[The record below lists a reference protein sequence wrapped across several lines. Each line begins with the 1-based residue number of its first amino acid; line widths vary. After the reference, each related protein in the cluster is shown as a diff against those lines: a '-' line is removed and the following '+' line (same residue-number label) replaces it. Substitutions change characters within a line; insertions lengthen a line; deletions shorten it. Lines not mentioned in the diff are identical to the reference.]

1 MESQEERARRARTF
15 TRRYEMKLDGTKVV
29 LTGTFDT
36 DVNEIRAALE
46 QKGAEIVDTV
56 GFDTGVVFSGDT
68 PGAAFDQA
76 MELGVPVRDERE
88 LAAIIAGTAAPA
100 TRRTIDIYDDMM
112 IPPDIDDAPFMDFG
126 EMPRELFMD
135 EVPSAPESSRPAK
148 QEKKKK
154 ETKKPA
160 AGAHNASDDFEK
172 GSRVKIVGGTQ
183 GVGVVGTIFWWGDS
197 KYGDGMRAGVS
208 GDDDETYWVDSE
220 HLGQP
225 DAEVDD
231 EVLETA
237 EKAKAFKRG
246 DRVKVVEGRDAGSE
260 GTIFWWGESKW
271 GDGMRAGIET
281 DDGEKVWADASE
293 LAAAEG
299 GSSSSSSSSSSSRR
313 SGRSSRSS
321 VTDYDDDDIPF

>member
-1 MESQEERARRARTF
+1 
-15 TRRYEMKLDGTKVV
+15 MKLDGTKVV

-36 DVNEIRAALE
+36 DVNEIKTALE

-88 LAAIIAGTAAPA
+88 LVAIIAGTAPA

-112 IPPDIDDAPFMDFG
+112 IPPDIDDAPFMDFD
-126 EMPRELFMD
+126 EMPRELSMN
-135 EVPSAPESSRPAK
+135 EVPSAPESSRAAK
-148 QEKKKK
+148 QEDKKKK
-154 ETKKPA
+154 APKKPA
-160 AGAHNASDDFEK
+160 ASAGGGDDFEK
-172 GSRVKIVGGTQ
+172 GSRVKIIGGTQ

-208 GDDDETYWVDSE
+208 GDDDETYWVDAE

-225 DAEVDD
+225 DADVDD

-293 LAAAEG
+293 LAAAAG
-299 GSSSSSSSSSSSRR
+299 GSSSSSPSSSPKNAH
-313 SGRSSRSS
+313 RSSRSS
-321 VTDYDDDDIPF
+321 ITDYDDDDIPF